1 MFVRPRRFFFY
12 LVGSVVLAVGGSL
25 LFVFSVQA
33 QQVAPEEGRVPEAAP
48 VSVHPSIPV
57 RALAPSSL
65 AIELPPVSSASSS
78 GVRWGRVTLVSGILT
93 TSYVSQY
100 VIERKKWWSQQTVG
114 FHFDSKLEYA
124 HGLDKMAHFYGA
136 EIQAMTNARL
146 LEWAGVSSSKAAL
159 AGSLLSLAGQ
169 TNVEIHDGFNAQWG
183 FDVYDQIANVL
194 GVSWFYAHER
204 VPALRRFDVRLSYW
218 HPNAPP
224 LNKSKDIT
232 PFTNDYSGH
241 VYWVSMRV
249 WDLLPAS
256 AQPYWPRWLQI
267 SAGVSLNKWEEYPD
281 PDAYLSTHIS
291 VDVDW
296 RKIIPR
302 GSWLGRT
309 TGDLLNRYHLPAPA
323 LQITPRPGI
332 RLLFVGQ

>member
-1 MFVRPRRFFFY
+1 M
-12 LVGSVVLAVGGSL
+12 
-25 LFVFSVQA
+25 
-33 QQVAPEEGRVPEAAP
+33 
-48 VSVHPSIPV
+48 
-57 RALAPSSL
+57 
-65 AIELPPVSSASSS
+65 
-78 GVRWGRVTLVSGILT
+78 TLVSGILT

-100 VIERKKWWSQQTVG
+100 VIERRKWWSQQTVG

-136 EIQAMTNARL
+136 ELQAVTNARL

-159 AGSLLSLAGQ
+159 WGALLSFAGQ

-183 FDVYDQIANVL
+183 FDVYDQLANGL
-194 GVSWFYAHER
+194 GVTWFYVHDR

-224 LNKSKDIT
+224 LNKTKDIT
-232 PFTNDYSGH
+232 PFTNDYTGH

-256 AQPYWPRWLQI
+256 VQPYWPRWLQL